1 MATDHKV
8 VKDKILIQIKINKT
22 FKLKE
27 IICNKNHQ
35 EKQTKKVG
43 SKIQG
48 LINNTINPKTCKHMT
63 L

>member
-43 SKIQG
+43 SKI
-48 LINNTINPKTCKHMT
+48 
-63 L
+63 